1 MWIQGLKKYFFF
13 LLCIKM
19 PCISEKQNMEK
30 YYIEVIVDIHVN
42 SIYFWLNE
50 KHIETKKGYSNLP
63 VPTKKYDSVYTK
75 HRSELVNEPK

>member
-1 MWIQGLKKYFFF
+1 
-13 LLCIKM
+13 M

-50 KHIETKKGYSNLP
+50 KHIETKFIQIYQFLQINMTQCIQNIDL
-63 VPTKKYDSVYTK
+63 
-75 HRSELVNEPK
+75 NW

>member
-1 MWIQGLKKYFFF
+1 
-13 LLCIKM
+13 M

-63 VPTKKYDSVYTK
+63 VPTNKYDSVYTK